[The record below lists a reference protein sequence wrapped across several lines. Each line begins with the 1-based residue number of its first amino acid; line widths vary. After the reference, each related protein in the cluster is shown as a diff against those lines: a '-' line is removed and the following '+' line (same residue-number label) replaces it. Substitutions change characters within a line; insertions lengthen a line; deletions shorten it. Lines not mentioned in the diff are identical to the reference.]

1 VKYAIC
7 VGGGTFDHFH
17 PGHERLLSTMMLV
30 SDKVSIG
37 LVSDSFLDKL
47 KDRKICPDLIQPYSQ
62 RCSSVESFFS
72 SNNFTDFEIRS
83 LNDPYGQA
91 VEYDSADVI
100 VVTPETKITAYNI
113 NEERKK
119 QGLIPLTIVT
129 ISRLRDEEGKII
141 SSSRIRKRLSN

>member
-1 VKYAIC
+1 MKFTIC

-17 PGHERLLSTMMLV
+17 PGHKRLLSTMMLV
-30 SDKVSIG
+30 SDRVSIG

-47 KDRKICPDLIQPYSQ
+47 RDRKICPELIQSYSQ
-62 RCSSVESFFS
+62 RYSSVESFFL
-72 SNNFTDFEIRS
+72 SNNFTDFEILS
-83 LNDPYGQA
+83 LNEPYGQA

-113 NEERKK
+113 NEERTKH
-119 QGLIPLTIVT
+119 GFTPLTIVT

-141 SSSRIRKRLSN
+141 SSSRIRKKMSN

>member
-1 VKYAIC
+1 MKFAIC

-17 PGHERLLSTMMLV
+17 PGHRRLLSTMMLV
-30 SDKVSIG
+30 SDRVSIG

-47 KDRKICPDLIQPYSQ
+47 KGRKNCPELIQPYSD
-62 RCSSVESFFS
+62 RFNSVTSYFLD
-72 SNNFTDFEIRS
+72 NNFTNFEILS
-83 LNDPYGQA
+83 LDDPYGQS

-113 NEERKK
+113 NDERKK
-119 QGLIPLTIVT
+119 HGLSALTIVT

-141 SSSRIRKRLSN
+141 SSSRIRQRLC